1 MLVYASY
8 IYIITFN
15 IFDIFDIFDIFIML
29 LYLQKQV
36 ENNRSITSI
45 IPTVRTL
52 RINNV
57 MLKYSDPN
65 DGELIAVVLEF
76 IQPRLLC
83 K

>member
-15 IFDIFDIFDIFIML
+15 TFIML

-36 ENNRSITSI
+36 ENSRSITSI
-45 IPTVRTL
+45 IPIVRTL
-52 RINNV
+52 RINKV
-57 MLKYSDPN
+57 MLKYSVPN

>member
-8 IYIITFN
+8 IYIIIFNTFIN
-15 IFDIFDIFDIFIML
+15 V

-36 ENNRSITSI
+36 ENSRRITSI
-45 IPTVRTL
+45 IPTVRIL

-57 MLKYSDPN
+57 MLKYSVPN